1 MQPLPL
7 RLLADLRDAAASTDD
22 LTKLCSALERLK
34 LTSCSL
40 YEPLLVKIEE
50 ELDED
55 DDDTAF
61 ASG

>member
-1 MQPLPL
+1 
-7 RLLADLRDAAASTDD
+7 
-22 LTKLCSALERLK
+22 LTKLCSAVERLK
-34 LTSCSL
+34 LTSCNL

>member
-1 MQPLPL
+1 MCDYST
-7 RLLADLRDAAASTDD
+7 ADLT
-22 LTKLCSALERLK
+22 TLCSALERLK
-34 LTSCSL
+34 LTSCNL